1 MVLQNT
7 NSSQTVRSLIL
18 SLRGNVVALP
28 ISFILV
34 RRFAMEIWICLRGY
48 SVTTFL
54 ECNI

>member
-18 SLRGNVVALP
+18 SLRGNAVALP
-28 ISFILV
+28 ISFVLV
-34 RRFAMEIWICLRGY
+34 RCFAMEIWICLRGY

-54 ECNI
+54 KCKI